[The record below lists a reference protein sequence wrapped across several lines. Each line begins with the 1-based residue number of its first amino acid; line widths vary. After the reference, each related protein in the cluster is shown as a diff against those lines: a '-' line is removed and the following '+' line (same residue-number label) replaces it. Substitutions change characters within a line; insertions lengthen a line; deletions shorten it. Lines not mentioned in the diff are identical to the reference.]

1 MNRQSS
7 SEPFPGVSMK
17 VPEAM
22 RRRHSCRVYL
32 EREEDTG
39 AQITRDRTPRTQID
53 DLVNFFQ

>member
-1 MNRQSS
+1 
-7 SEPFPGVSMK
+7 MK